1 MEEFEFEETEE
12 SEFPNRKRRVVDD
25 IWDPLTEW
33 DDEEDL
39 GI

>member
-1 MEEFEFEETEE
+1 MEEFEEVPEE
-12 SEFPNRKRRVVDD
+12 EFHVRKKRVIDD

>member
-1 MEEFEFEETEE
+1 MEEFEEMEE
-12 SEFPNRKRRVVDD
+12 FQVRKRRVVDD

>member
-1 MEEFEFEETEE
+1 MEEFEEMLEE
-12 SEFPNRKRRVVDD
+12 EFQTRKKRVVDD

>member
-1 MEEFEFEETEE
+1 MEEFEETEE
-12 SEFPNRKRRVVDD
+12 EELPTRRRRVVDD

-33 DDEEDL
+33 DDEDDNL